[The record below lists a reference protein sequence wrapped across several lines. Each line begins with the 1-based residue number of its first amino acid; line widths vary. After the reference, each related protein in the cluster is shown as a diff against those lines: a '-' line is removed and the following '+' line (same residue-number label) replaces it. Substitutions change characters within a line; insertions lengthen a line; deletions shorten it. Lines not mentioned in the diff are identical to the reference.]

1 MTHDLATA
9 NRHDHAWTDKWAQN
23 ISTLSRPM
31 SLMRL
36 RGEHRQHGRTGHLYE
51 TKGTWKNSPTC
62 CALLNVGFMI
72 VLRRAGWYV
81 LIWARRAVP
90 TNLQLSSFQTS
101 QLLEQ
106 NLKNYFSVL
115 VLCQCCSRNDAVK
128 LYGRSHPAPN
138 LYEGDL
144 LSGSWTLWVSRVE
157 GVQGFLRGSWLQR
170 SNWVEGLNKLQR
182 FQAARF

>member
-1 MTHDLATA
+1 
-9 NRHDHAWTDKWAQN
+9 
-23 ISTLSRPM
+23 M
-31 SLMRL
+31 SSK
-36 RGEHRQHGRTGHLYE
+36 HLYVE
-51 TKGTWKNSPTC
+51 QADVPHAAAWRASTTWSDGSPLWDERYVKNSPTC

-72 VLRRAGWYV
+72 VLRRVGWYV

-106 NLKNYFSVL
+106 NLKNYFSAL

-144 LSGSWTLWVSRVE
+144 LSGSWALWVSRVE

-170 SNWVEGLNKLQR
+170 SNESNVFTIQGSQGSKVQGLTGLKG
-182 FQAARF
+182 